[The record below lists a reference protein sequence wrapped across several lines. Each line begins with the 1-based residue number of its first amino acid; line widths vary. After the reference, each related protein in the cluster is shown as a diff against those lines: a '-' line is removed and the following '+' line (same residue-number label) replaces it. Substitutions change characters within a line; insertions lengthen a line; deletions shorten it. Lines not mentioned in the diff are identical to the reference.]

1 MHQMDDFPSL
11 ELLRCFAE
19 LHRERHLTRAARR
32 VRLSQPA
39 MSRAL
44 GRLRE
49 VFGDELFVRTP
60 RGMLPTSRADAI
72 APQIEA
78 VLAAASALVQPVA
91 LDPSRLA
98 RQFTIAMADM
108 YEAYLVPPLAE
119 ALAKASPSV
128 SLVTRPVNDQTPDAL
143 VAGRIDL
150 LIGVAAVLPADTMRT
165 KLFDDDF
172 VCVVRADHP
181 EVGKRLSL
189 EKYCELSHVQIA
201 PRGEAG
207 GAVDTMLAA
216 RGLARRVVVRTH
228 GFLSAPAIVASSDL
242 VLTGPSRVLR
252 PFAGRFGLR
261 LLDPPLQLPGFSTWL
276 GWHPRVHADPAHAWF
291 RGQVAAAAGA
301 HFSTSRKHRS
311 RATQVV

>member
-1 MHQMDDFPSL
+1 MNDSPSL

-60 RGMLPTSRADAI
+60 RGMLPTPRADAL

-78 VLAAASALVQPVA
+78 VLAAASALVQPVD
-91 LDPSRLA
+91 LDPARLA
-98 RQFTIAMADM
+98 RQFTIATADM

-119 ALAKASPSV
+119 ALAKAAPGV
-128 SLVTRPVNDQTPDAL
+128 TLMTRPVNEQTADAL

-150 LIGVAAVLPADTMRT
+150 LIGVAAALPADAMRA
-165 KLFDDDF
+165 KLFDDLF
-172 VCVVRADHP
+172 VCVVRDGHP
-181 EVGKRLSL
+181 AVGKQLSI

-207 GAVDTMLAA
+207 GIVDTMLAA

-242 VLTGPSRVLR
+242 VLTGPSRVLG
-252 PFAGRFGLR
+252 PFAARFGLR
-261 LLDPPLQLPGFSTWL
+261 LLDPPLQLPGFSTWQ
-276 GWHPRVHADPAHAWF
+276 GWHPRMHEDPAHAWF
-291 RGQVAAAAGA
+291 RAQVAAAAGT
-301 HFSTSRKHRS
+301 HLSTSRKRRS